1 MSSNVI
7 GVKFINFHD
16 DRVFG
21 DDRVGLMLEKYLG
34 YLKCQSQSSSLLPHP
49 WSFSDKT
56 YHYISDV
63 RVSPGDLVIVRG
75 GSTMSLAIVDK
86 VDVKAWVSKAAR
98 TVVASVNLGNEA
110 IRQQARI
117 KTLQNDLQR
126 EKILQKIVQRVKSC
140 HHDQR
145 YYLAKARKLA
155 ECDSELV
162 SLLCQYDSFD

>member
-7 GVKFINFHD
+7 GVKFINFAD
-16 DRVFG
+16 DYEFG
-21 DDRVGLMLEKYLG
+21 DDRVGLMLERYLG
-34 YLKCQSQSSSLLPHP
+34 YLACQAKGDTLLPEP
-49 WSFSDKT
+49 WTYSEKT
-56 YHYISDV
+56 YHYFSDV
-63 RVSPGDLVIVRG
+63 RVGPGDLVIVRG

-86 VDVKAWVSKAAR
+86 VDVKAWVSKATR

-117 KTLQNDLQR
+117 DALKNDLQR
-126 EKILQKIVQRVKSC
+126 EKILQKIVLRVKSC
-140 HHDQR
+140 HDQR
-145 YYLAKARKLA
+145 NYLAEARKLA

>member
-1 MSSNVI
+1 MSSKVI

-34 YLKCQSQSSSLLPHP
+34 YLECQSQSSSLLPHP

-56 YHYISDV
+56 YHYHSDV
-63 RVSPGDLVIVRG
+63 CVGPQDLVIVRG

-86 VDVKAWVSKAAR
+86 VGVKEWESKATR
-98 TVVASVNLGNEA
+98 TVVAAINLGNKA
-110 IRQQARI
+110 IRQQVRI
-117 KTLQNDLQR
+117 KTLQNDAQR
-126 EKILQKIVQRVKSC
+126 EKVLKKIVQRVKSC
-140 HHDQR
+140 HDQR
-145 YYLAKARKLA
+145 NYLAEARKLA